1 MCRWCL
7 LLTLLLMTLFDLQGV
22 RRRNRPK
29 REIGEKEES
38 ESTGSE
44 KAPAGKHDQNPQQDP
59 LKWFGVLVPQ
69 SLKHAQ
75 SSFKQGMLHA
85 KGHLSVMVS
94 GETYS
99 ASTMD
104 EIILSMSANRLGSAV
119 IWDGNFMIGW
129 WARGSVRMQRNYLI
143 LHMCPSWLTSQ
154 KYNRNHVE

>member
-1 MCRWCL
+1 
-7 LLTLLLMTLFDLQGV
+7 MTLFDLQGV

-44 KAPAGKHDQNPQQDP
+44 KAPAGKRDQNPQQDP

-85 KGHLSVMVS
+85 QGHLSVMVS

-104 EIILSMSANRLGSAV
+104 EIILSMSANKLGSAV
-119 IWDGNFMIGW
+119 I
-129 WARGSVRMQRNYLI
+129 
-143 LHMCPSWLTSQ
+143 
-154 KYNRNHVE
+154 